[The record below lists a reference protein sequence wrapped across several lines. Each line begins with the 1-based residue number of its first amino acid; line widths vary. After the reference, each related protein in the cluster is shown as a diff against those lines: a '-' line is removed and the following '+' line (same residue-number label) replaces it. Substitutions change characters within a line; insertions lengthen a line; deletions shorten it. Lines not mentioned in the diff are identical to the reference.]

1 MYRDGGGFTAYVI
14 PEWATIC
21 HPRMGHNMSSPRGP
35 QYVIPEC
42 TTICHPRM
50 GHNMSSPNGPQ
61 YVILEWATI
70 CHPRMYLSG
79 IQYHR
84 HSGMGLAGIQE
95 NVIPMSVSEEESI
108 VFSINHELFLKH

>member
-14 PEWATIC
+14 PEWA
-21 HPRMGHNMSSPRGP
+21 
-35 QYVIPEC
+35 
-42 TTICHPRM
+42 TICHPRM

-79 IQYHR
+79 IHVPLSFPR
-84 HSGMGLAGIQE
+84 EPGGNPE
-95 NVIPMSVSEEESI
+95 KKWIPD
-108 VFSINHELFLKH
+108 KPTRG

>member
-1 MYRDGGGFTAYVI
+1 
-14 PEWATIC
+14 
-21 HPRMGHNMSSPRGP
+21 
-35 QYVIPEC
+35 
-42 TTICHPRM
+42 M

>member
-14 PEWATIC
+14 PECTY
-21 HPRMGHNMSSPRGP
+21 RGS
-35 QYVIPEC
+35 
-42 TTICHPRM
+42 M
-50 GHNMSSPNGPQ
+50 
-61 YVILEWATI
+61 
-70 CHPRMYLSG
+70 
-79 IQYHR
+79 YHR

>member
-1 MYRDGGGFTAYVI
+1 MYRDGGGFTA
-14 PEWATIC
+14 
-21 HPRMGHNMSSPRGP
+21 
-35 QYVIPEC
+35 
-42 TTICHPRM
+42 
-50 GHNMSSPNGPQ
+50 

-95 NVIPMSVSEEESI
+95 NVIPMSVSEEKSN
-108 VFSINHELFLKH
+108 VFSINYELSTMNCFLNIKH